1 MYQAGRARRHPD
13 ASRLSSISKEQPMSS
28 IGKTRGLARLADADG
43 HFRMVALDQRPPMFD
58 AIAQARGISR
68 DQVCYADVIAAKRL
82 LVEALAPHCS
92 SMLFDPNFAVPAAID
107 LLPASCGLIMTLEE
121 HRVEETAAGR
131 KSRVIDNW
139 SVAKIRAMGGDAVK
153 VLAWYR
159 PDADAAVNEHQK
171 RFVREIGEQCR
182 RNDIPYV
189 LELLVYPFLGSAGH
203 TADYVESPGKLPAL
217 VIESVREFAK
227 PEYGVDLL
235 KLESPLAANSLPPR
249 DGSAASKAAQAE
261 FDAVGDICRQHDIPW
276 VLLSGG
282 ADRDKFERVL
292 AYAFAAGAG
301 GFLAGRT
308 IWLNAVRSHF
318 PDLAAVAGALQQ
330 EGVQVLDSLSALTK
344 AKAVAW
350 SAHYPSFAAIKAEGD
365 FARAYE
371 AS

>member
-1 MYQAGRARRHPD
+1 MRT
-13 ASRLSSISKEQPMSS
+13 
-28 IGKTRGLARLADADG
+28 IGKTRGLARLADTDG

-58 AIAQARGISR
+58 AIAQARKITR
-68 DQVCYADVIAAKRL
+68 DQVTYADVTAAKRL

-107 LLPASCGLIMTLEE
+107 LMPARCGLIMTLEE
-121 HRVEETAAGR
+121 HRVEETAGGR

-159 PDADAAVNEHQK
+159 PDADPAVNAHQK
-171 RFVREIGEQCR
+171 KFVREIGEECR

-189 LELLVYPFLGSAGH
+189 LELLVYPFLGSANH

-227 PEYGVDLL
+227 PEYAVDLL
-235 KLESPLAANSLPPR
+235 KLESPLAANDLPAR
-249 DGSAASKAAQAE
+249 DGSAASQAAQRQ
-261 FDAVGDICRQHDIPW
+261 FDAIGAICSEHDIPW

-282 ADRDKFERVL
+282 AAHDKFERVL
-292 AYAFAAGAG
+292 EYAYAAGAG

-308 IWLNAVRSHF
+308 IWLDAVRSNF
-318 PDLAAVAGALQQ
+318 PDLAAVSAALNKQS
-330 EGVQVLDSLSALTK
+330 VTILNSLSGLTK
-344 AKAVAW
+344 ARGPSWQPVF
-350 SAHYPSFAAIKAEGD
+350 PSFDHIHQEGD
-365 FARAYE
+365 FARAY
-371 AS
+371 